1 VDLHV
6 DSKAGGFFCRRLK
19 ASDMRNQVTSGEAD
33 GDDGDDE
40 ESENLTAL
48 ETALAEKYQSLVVQ
62 GHSESCLWFKAGCKD
77 DIYRLQVVRPSIWQ
91 PELRKRFLTLL
102 DIGDAITGVTIQA
115 PEDGSARLLL
125 DDLPNAIMSPEE
137 RSKPASKKALDL
149 ALCGWRG
156 SVESGN
162 QLLHCDAC
170 FQRIGLWMY
179 QPEYIASHRRP
190 DEAADGDEITISED
204 HSGLDIVELHREH
217 CPWRSADSQ
226 CATGSLHGLN
236 ASQILQKIATTCA
249 RDHRRR
255 SDDKS
260 RHVAAA
266 QDDERDDDHA
276 PASERPAV
284 SREEVARQDKE
295 RESRLRKLKN
305 LFNIKRRAPKA
316 ATSKS
321 AV

>member
-1 VDLHV
+1 LQ
-6 DSKAGGFFCRRLK
+6 K
-19 ASDMRNQVTSGEAD
+19 ASNGRKQVTSGEVD
-33 GDDGDDE
+33 DDE
-40 ESENLTAL
+40 ESEDLTAL

-62 GHSESCLWFKAGCKD
+62 GHSGSCLWFKAGCKD
-77 DIYRLQVVRPSIWQ
+77 DIYRLQVVRPSVWQ

-102 DIGDAITGVTIQA
+102 HIDDAITGVAIRA
-115 PEDGSARLLL
+115 PEDGSAPLMLE
-125 DDLPNAIMSPEE
+125 DLPNAIISHEE

-149 ALCGWRG
+149 ALRGWRG
-156 SVESGN
+156 SVESGQ

-179 QPEYIASHRRP
+179 QPEYIASHRRN
-190 DEAADGDEITISED
+190 DEAADGDELNSSED
-204 HSGLDIVELHREH
+204 HPGLDLIEMHREH

-236 ASQILQKIATTCA
+236 ASQILQRIATTCA

-255 SDDKS
+255 SDGNS

-266 QDDERDDDHA
+266 EDDERDDDHA
-276 PASERPAV
+276 SASERPAV
-284 SREEVARQDKE
+284 SRDEVARQDKE
-295 RESRLRKLKN
+295 RESRLRKLRN

-316 ATSKS
+316 ATSKT